1 MCVAVL
7 EGHKGKHVWCAAFD
21 AASGIA
27 VTGGNDGAVK
37 VWDIPTITGSAESSV
52 RSFVIPSMRKE
63 DEAMG
68 YKEVRSSKS
77 ECIRA
82 LCISEDAKHVIIAS
96 NWGYIWSLDPNSGL
110 FSTLF
115 SPAEHVFVSTLALSQ
130 DGTMA
135 ASGDYSGE
143 LRIVAVDQRFPSI
156 TEKIGSIRIGRISF
170 HEFDADHWLLCVV
183 AANGHITLLLLDKKQ
198 GSLSRWAKCDF
209 ETKGAITS
217 ILWIAEHSVLC
228 AGDSVGGV
236 QLMKMVGSHDTFY
249 LRKCHAC
256 APVCALV
263 LRDNTLW
270 TGGHDGKLVPL
281 SINWDSFSL
290 TRETP
295 IPIPRIN
302 QIFSIWWSDQQEL
315 CVSGFHA
322 STYLVWDVSNA
333 CEVLSVPAGGWKR
346 PFASHSASSH
356 PSHGFLF
363 AFAAVNGFSRVSVS
377 ERRAPPHSSLIPAVR
392 PPSHGREVNVVRW
405 VGWTEGGG
413 LLASG
418 GEDRRV
424 VLHRVARGR
433 FGLESRVVQG
443 LEAHS
448 SSVRG
453 LWSFA

>member
-1 MCVAVL
+1 M
-7 EGHKGKHVWCAAFD
+7 
-21 AASGIA
+21 
-27 VTGGNDGAVK
+27 
-37 VWDIPTITGSAESSV
+37 
-52 RSFVIPSMRKE
+52 
-63 DEAMG
+63 
-68 YKEVRSSKS
+68 Y
-77 ECIRA
+77 
-82 LCISEDAKHVIIAS
+82 
-96 NWGYIWSLDPNSGL
+96 
-110 FSTLF
+110 
-115 SPAEHVFVSTLALSQ
+115 
-130 DGTMA
+130 
-135 ASGDYSGE
+135 
-143 LRIVAVDQRFPSI
+143 
-156 TEKIGSIRIGRISF
+156 
-170 HEFDADHWLLCVV
+170 
-183 AANGHITLLLLDKKQ
+183 
-198 GSLSRWAKCDF
+198 
-209 ETKGAITS
+209 
-217 ILWIAEHSVLC
+217 
-228 AGDSVGGV
+228 
-236 QLMKMVGSHDTFY
+236 
-249 LRKCHAC
+249 
-256 APVCALV
+256 ALV
-263 LRDNTLW
+263 LRNNTLW
-270 TGGHDGKLVPL
+270 TGVHDGKLVPL

-363 AFAAVNGFSRVSVS
+363 AFAAVNGFSRVSVF

-418 GEDRRV
+418 SEDRRV